1 MIPRVSATAQ
11 GVGKGFPG
19 REILYMMFNVTLES
33 RAKESGVDPGAAG
46 LYIHILQKGLQF

>member
-11 GVGKGFPG
+11 AVGKGFPG
-19 REILYMMFNVTLES
+19 S
-33 RAKESGVDPGAAG
+33 RAKEGGVDPGAAG